1 MNRYDIVLDLDK
13 SRTYRRYGP
22 VVLRQGESEACQIAA
37 TITDHD
43 AEMETD
49 GLTPYLAAQ
58 LPSGDYYRQTG
69 EWEDGVAV
77 VTVDESRFASVTG
90 RALMA
95 YFELRDGDELI
106 ATTQD
111 FPMKTVAEVTGNGEI
126 AEPYDSLI
134 EDAVTRANDA
144 TERVNEVLESLDER
158 FSVITD
164 EQIDELFGTVD

>member
-13 SRTYRRYGP
+13 SRSYRRYGQ

-43 AEMETD
+43 EAIEPE
-49 GLTPYLAAQ
+49 GLTPYLTAQ

-77 VTVDESRFASVTG
+77 VTVDESRFASEIG

-95 YFELRDGDELI
+95 YFEIRDGDELI

-111 FPMKTVAEVTGNGEI
+111 FPLKTIAEATANGEVL
-126 AEPYDSLI
+126 EPYDSLI
-134 EDAVTRANDA
+134 EDAVAKANDA
-144 TERVNEVLESLDER
+144 TDRVNAALEELDGR
-158 FSVITD
+158 FVIVTD
-164 EQIDELFGTVD
+164 EQIDELFGQVG